1 LIESVEQLEE
11 RLESALYFADRSLAT
26 SIFLAL
32 KLGRPLLLEG
42 EAGVGKTE
50 VAKVLTRIL
59 DGSLIRLQCHE
70 GLDVHSAVYE
80 WDYSRQMLQIRL
92 VQAAGEVDI
101 ESVRHD
107 LFGPAY
113 LLRRPL
119 LRAVDPDGDALPI
132 LLVDELDR
140 ADEEFE
146 AFLLEILSDFQVT
159 VPEIG
164 TFKAARPPVVIITSN
179 RTREIHDALRRRC
192 LYHWI
197 DYPSFAKEYQIVA
210 AKAPDAPTALS
221 RAVVSFVQALRD
233 EELYKRPGVAET
245 LDWVRALQALDREEL
260 TADAVGTTLGTLLKY
275 QDDIEQIRGET
286 VKRLLAEMSGT
297 E

>member
-1 LIESVEQLEE
+1 MIDSVEQLEE
-11 RLESALYFADRSLAT
+11 RLEDALYFADRSLAT

-32 KLGRPLLLEG
+32 KLNRPLLLEG
-42 EAGVGKTE
+42 EPGVGKTE
-50 VAKVLTRIL
+50 IAKVLTRIL
-59 DGSLIRLQCHE
+59 DGELIRLQCHE
-70 GLDVHSAVYE
+70 GLDVNSAVYE
-80 WDYSRQMLQIRL
+80 WDYARQMLQIRL
-92 VQAAGEVDI
+92 VQAAGEIDI

-119 LRAVDPDGDALPI
+119 LRAVDPGGEALPI

-146 AFLLEILSDFQVT
+146 AFLLEILSEFQVT

-164 TFKAARPPVVIITSN
+164 TFKAKRSPVVIITSN

-197 DYPSFAKEYQIVA
+197 EYPSFAKEYQIVT
-210 AKAPDAPTALS
+210 AKAPEVSDALS
-221 RAVVSFVQALRD
+221 RQVVGFVQALRD
-233 EELYKRPGVAET
+233 EDLYKRPGVAET
-245 LDWVRALQALDREEL
+245 LDWIRALQVLDQRVL
-260 TADAVGTTLGTLLKY
+260 TVDAVGTTLGTLLKY
-275 QDDIEQIRGET
+275 QDDIEQVRGDT
-286 VKRLLAEMSGT
+286 LDRLLAELART
-297 E
+297 A

>member
-1 LIESVEQLEE
+1 
-11 RLESALYFADRSLAT
+11 
-26 SIFLAL
+26 
-32 KLGRPLLLEG
+32 LLLEG
-42 EAGVGKTE
+42 EPGVGKTE

-59 DGSLIRLQCHE
+59 DGDLIRLQCHE

-80 WDYSRQMLQIRL
+80 WDYARQMLQIRL
-92 VQAAGEVDI
+92 VQAAGEVDV

-107 LFGPAY
+107 LFGPDY

-119 LRAVDPDGDALPI
+119 LRAVDPTGEALPV

-159 VPEIG
+159 VPEVG
-164 TFKAARPPVVIITSN
+164 TFKARRPPVVIITSN

-197 DYPSFAKEYQIVA
+197 DYPSFAKEYQIVT
-210 AKAPDAPTALS
+210 AKAPTVAAELS
-221 RAVVSFVQALRD
+221 RQVVTFVQALRD
-233 EELYKRPGVAET
+233 EDLFKRPGVAET
-245 LDWVRALQALDREEL
+245 LDWIHALQALDQAVL
-260 TADAVGTTLGTLLKY
+260 TAEAVGTTLGTLLKY
-275 QDDIEQIRGET
+275 QDDIEQVRGDT
-286 VKRLLAEMSGT
+286 LARLLAALPRPD
-297 E
+297 